1 MSVSFFIQHFY
12 DVLIWFKHKVVHNFN
27 LVSFLDL
34 ILFNDRPFQRNN
46 FILKWWNDIVFR
58 LNFLF
63 QLKIAIVQ
71 VIIFR
76 IL

>member
-1 MSVSFFIQHFY
+1 MSVSFFIQHFN
-12 DVLIWFKHKVVHNFN
+12 DVLIRFKHKVVHNFN